1 MNIQIRKAR
10 IDDVPSLYN
19 LVYELAV
26 FEKEPEALTTSLKSY
41 EDAFSENL
49 IDAIVAEDQGEIVG
63 MVLYYMTFSTWKGKS
78 LYLED
83 FYVKEAYRQ
92 FGIGQSLFDAYLEE
106 AKARSAQ
113 MTKWQVLDWNEVG
126 INFYKKNNAVIE
138 TNWWNGKIY
147 F

>member
-26 FEKEPEALTTSLKSY
+26 FEKEPEALTTSLESY
-41 EDAFSENL
+41 KDAFSENL
-49 IDAIVAEDQGEIVG
+49 IDAFVAEDKGEIVG

-106 AKARSAQ
+106 AKARGAQ

>member
-26 FEKEPEALTTSLKSY
+26 FEKEPEALTTSLESY

-78 LYLED
+78 LFLED

-106 AKARSAQ
+106 AKARGAQ

>member
-1 MNIQIRKAR
+1 MNIEIRKASM
-10 IDDVPSLYN
+10 DDVPSLYN

-26 FEKEPEALTTSLKSY
+26 FEKEPDALTTSLETY
-41 EDAFSENL
+41 QEAFGEKL
-49 IDAIVAEDQGEIVG
+49 IDAIVAVDGDVIVG

-106 AKARSAQ
+106 AKARGAI

>member
-26 FEKEPEALTTSLKSY
+26 FEKEPEALTTSLESY

-106 AKARSAQ
+106 AKARGAQ

>member
-1 MNIQIRKAR
+1 MNIQIRKAS
-10 IDDVPSLYN
+10 IDDVPSLYG
-19 LVYELAV
+19 LVYELAI
-26 FEKEPEALTTSLKSY
+26 FEKEPEALTTSVESY
-41 EDAFSENL
+41 QEAFEEKL
-49 IDAIVAEDQGEIVG
+49 IDAIVAEDNGQIIG

-83 FYVKEAYRQ
+83 FYVKDNYRQ
-92 FGIGQSLFDAYLEE
+92 FGIGQSLFDAFLEE
-106 AKARSAQ
+106 AKARGAQ
-113 MTKWQVLDWNEVG
+113 MTKWQVLNWNEVG

>member
-1 MNIQIRKAR
+1 MNIEIRKASM
-10 IDDVPSLYN
+10 DDVPSLYN

-26 FEKEPEALTTSLKSY
+26 FEKEPDALTTNLESY
-41 EDAFSENL
+41 QEAFGEKL
-49 IDAIVAEDQGEIVG
+49 IDAIVAVDGDVIVG
-63 MVLYYMTFSTWKGKS
+63 MVLFYMTFSTWKGKS

-83 FYVKEAYRQ
+83 FYVKEAYRK

-106 AKARSAQ
+106 AKARGAQ

-138 TNWWNGKIY
+138 SNWWNGKIY

>member
-26 FEKEPEALTTSLKSY
+26 FEKEPEALTTSLESY

>member
-1 MNIQIRKAR
+1 MNIEIRKASM
-10 IDDVPSLYN
+10 DDVPSLYN
-19 LVYELAV
+19 LLYELAV
-26 FEKEPEALTTSLKSY
+26 FEKEPDALTTSLETY
-41 EDAFSENL
+41 QEAFGEKL
-49 IDAIVAEDQGEIVG
+49 IDAIVAVDGDVIVG

-83 FYVKEAYRQ
+83 FYVKDDYRQ

-106 AKARSAQ
+106 AKSRGATMA
-113 MTKWQVLDWNEVG
+113 KWQVLDWNEVG

>member
-10 IDDVPSLYN
+10 LDDVPSLYN

-26 FEKEPEALTTSLKSY
+26 FEKEPEALTTNLDSY
-41 EDAFSENL
+41 EEAFRENL

-106 AKARSAQ
+106 AKARGAQ